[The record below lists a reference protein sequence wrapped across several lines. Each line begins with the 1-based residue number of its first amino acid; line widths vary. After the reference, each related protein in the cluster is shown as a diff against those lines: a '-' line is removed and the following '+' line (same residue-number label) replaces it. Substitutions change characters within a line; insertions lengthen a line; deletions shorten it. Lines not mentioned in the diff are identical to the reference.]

1 MDETRDTMDN
11 EILGKLLKIRQSN
24 TTWLC
29 TVRRAPFWEF
39 PKKGEP
45 TRPFFTL
52 VYEPGTDKVMNT
64 HVTPTLPDAATVMRS
79 LIEAMQGS
87 ILTLMQKKRPDQILV
102 DNAELAQALAP
113 QLAPLN
119 IRCNYRSQMPELRDV
134 LIEMET
140 HLNGRKPI
148 PGILSIPGVTVPL
161 GAELYESA
169 AAYYKLKPWRWIENW
184 DPIEIRFPPE
194 GRARYALVLGSG
206 GEFFGLSLYESLAD
220 VNLMLSGANPK
231 KRAGRSYTW
240 LSVVLDKATAMSFA
254 DLDAVEQYGWSIAAK
269 KAHPTVFKATSGKDD
284 WGNNLPNA
292 SELTWL
298 AAALCALPGFLKEH
312 LHADRGRP
320 LNRQAVAQLIGVYGN
335 QQIFLRYP
343 AEENPPEADFMAVV
357 AAKAKQFNAP
367 PNEELEEYI
376 EDWYSDEESHEY
388 ARQVGAFLFRFFE
401 YLETTGLSRATMR
414 KHESNC
420 WCIGKLECDYN
431 YREAFTPAI
440 FKGGPNFV
448 VEFFQEYANSG
459 SEVKSYEATWRKLEK
474 YVESLEK

>member
-1 MDETRDTMDN
+1 MKKSKDTP
-11 EILGKLLKIRQSN
+11 EKILGRLLKIRQDN
-24 TTWLC
+24 VTWLC

-39 PKKGEP
+39 PKNGEP
-45 TRPFFTL
+45 ARPFFTM

-64 HVTPTLPDAATVMRS
+64 HVTPTLPDTASVMGS
-79 LIEAMQGS
+79 LVEAMQGS
-87 ILTLMQKKRPDQILV
+87 ILTLMQKKRPDQILI

-119 IRCNYRSQMPELRDV
+119 IRCSYRSQMPELRDA

-140 HLNGRKPI
+140 YLNGREPI

-161 GAELYESA
+161 AAELHESA

-194 GRARYALVLGSG
+194 GRARYALLLGGG
-206 GEFFGLSLYESLAD
+206 GETFGLSLYESLAD

-231 KRAGRSYTW
+231 KRGGRSYTW
-240 LSVVLDKATAMSFA
+240 LSLVLDEATAMSMA
-254 DLDAVEQYGWSIAAK
+254 DLDAIDQYGWPIAAK
-269 KAHPTVFKATSGKDD
+269 KAYPLVFKATEGKDD
-284 WGNNLPNA
+284 WGNLPNA

-298 AAALCALPGFLKEH
+298 AAALCALPSFLKEH

-320 LNRQAVAQLIGVYGN
+320 LHRQAVAQLTGVYGN

-357 AAKAKQFNAP
+357 DAKAKQLNAP
-367 PNEELEEYI
+367 PDEELEEYI
-376 EDWYSDEESHEY
+376 EDWYSDDESHEY

-401 YLETTGLSRATMR
+401 YLETTGLSRATMH

-420 WCIGKLECDYN
+420 WCIGWLECDYG
-431 YREAFTPAI
+431 YHDVFTPAI
-440 FKGGPNFV
+440 FKGGPSFIT
-448 VEFFQEYANSG
+448 EFEEKISDSTYAL
-459 SEVKSYEATWRKLEK
+459 KSYEATWRKLEK